1 MSIAGASINAAA
13 ILAGGGMGLLLKGRI
28 NERISQTTLKAL
40 GLCVCVVGISSAIGG
55 DILLMVVALAL
66 GAVSGELVNIDAAL
80 NRFGIWLQDRL
91 GKRKKAGETSFAQGF
106 VAATLLFCVG
116 AMAVVG
122 SLESGLAGDRS
133 IILTKSI
140 IDAVAAMALASTLGF
155 GVLFSAFAVF
165 LYQGSIEFFAGFL
178 QPFLSDGLITQISAV
193 GGIMIIGIGV
203 NLALDAKI
211 RVANLLPAFAFGAV
225 YYLLLL

>member
-1 MSIAGASINAAA
+1 MGVTGASINAAA
-13 ILAGGGMGLLLKGRI
+13 ILAGGGLGLLLKGRI
-28 NERISQTTLKAL
+28 SERISQTAMKAL
-40 GLCVCVVGISSAIGG
+40 GLCVCIVGISSALGG

-66 GAVSGELVNIDAAL
+66 GGIGGELVNIHAAL
-80 NRFGIWLQDRL
+80 SRLGIWLQ
-91 GKRKKAGETSFAQGF
+91 GKIGKKEGEASTFAQGF

-122 SLESGLAGDRS
+122 SLDSGLLGDHS
-133 IILTKSI
+133 IIITKSI
-140 IDAVAAMALASTLGF
+140 IDSVAAMALASTLGF

-178 QPFLSDGLITQISAV
+178 QPFLTDGIIAQISAV
-193 GGIMIIGIGV
+193 GGIMILGIGV

-211 RVANLLPAFAFGAV
+211 RVANLLPGFVFAV
-225 YYLLLL
+225 LYYIVILG